1 MMSETFESKNGIQP
15 AVSEVKTEDSAGDDV
30 TVRYI
35 EGLLASNRTAGPIGY
50 KPDAYVR
57 QYDTHLNSKYKSFN
71 VFKQFAVMRLYH
83 HWPKVV
89 GAVLGKQTKVL
100 EIKPPII
107 KVAAMTS
114 PCLQQLQMMKRQL
127 LKKINDFYGSEL
139 ITELECTMYRQ
150 SYLKAIQPVDAM
162 SVTSS
167 NSQVLT
173 KGDTSAY
180 MGKAKYTDSYE
191 RVLINFKAIPIPI
204 DVMAQ
209 IDSSVANI
217 KSEELRRQLKDVQ
230 IKQYKKTVYLKEHGY
245 HKCECC
251 ENLIGPDET
260 LCSSCTI
267 KAQEH
272 EAFLYRQHINCIK
285 DRLMQEPFAVYDEI
299 RQYVPQCTMTD
310 YQLAHRECV
319 YFFRNRVVKEESNE
333 NYDIYMLLMLIT
345 HKKAEQL
352 KPEFVRNSVLKM
364 RAQYKEAVKSRK
376 PQSN

>member
-15 AVSEVKTEDSAGDDV
+15 AVSEAKTEAAAGDDV

-35 EGLLASNRTAGPIGY
+35 EGLLASNRPAGPIGY
-50 KPDAYVR
+50 KPDAHVR

-150 SYLKAIQPVDAM
+150 SYLKAIQPVDAV

-167 NSQVLT
+167 MV
-173 KGDTSAY
+173 
-180 MGKAKYTDSYE
+180 
-191 RVLINFKAIPIPI
+191 
-204 DVMAQ
+204 
-209 IDSSVANI
+209 
-217 KSEELRRQLKDVQ
+217 KD
-230 IKQYKKTVYLKEHGY
+230 
-245 HKCECC
+245 
-251 ENLIGPDET
+251 
-260 LCSSCTI
+260 
-267 KAQEH
+267 
-272 EAFLYRQHINCIK
+272 
-285 DRLMQEPFAVYDEI
+285 
-299 RQYVPQCTMTD
+299 
-310 YQLAHRECV
+310 
-319 YFFRNRVVKEESNE
+319 
-333 NYDIYMLLMLIT
+333 
-345 HKKAEQL
+345 
-352 KPEFVRNSVLKM
+352 
-364 RAQYKEAVKSRK
+364 
-376 PQSN
+376 